1 MISAAASCRLAGHAL
16 LCAALGVLAPCIAL
30 GAEISP
36 GDREAVFQG
45 TGRACNEQIP
55 EAIRQR
61 AGADAVL
68 NFCSC
73 YANEVA
79 RSITEEQADAL
90 ADWSVPPDAVPHY
103 DETMLSAWRAC
114 ERQLLTTG
122 HDREFGAL
130 TDSGHSR

>member
-1 MISAAASCRLAGHAL
+1 MISAAGSYRLTGHAL

-30 GAEISP
+30 GAGISP

-61 AGADAVL
+61 AGAAAVL

-79 RSITEEQADAL
+79 RTITEEQVDAL
-90 ADWSVPPDAVPHY
+90 ADWSVPPDAIPHY
-103 DETMLSAWRAC
+103 DGTMRSAWHAC
-114 ERQLLTTG
+114 ERHLLTKDTT
-122 HDREFGAL
+122 A
-130 TDSGHSR
+130 SSSR